1 MQSTK
6 HKSLNEIQVAK
17 IAQNLAKTINKPK
30 FICLYGNLGAGK
42 TFFCKHF
49 IKAIDSTIDNIT
61 SPSYNIVASY
71 QAKNINILHVDL
83 YLIKKQSEILD
94 LAILEHQQDSI
105 IIVEWA
111 EYLEDFKPDE
121 TIDIFIKINEK
132 DSNLRDLTIRA

>member
-1 MQSTK
+1 MPSTE
-6 HKSLNEIQVAK
+6 HKSLTETQVAK

-49 IKAIDSTIDNIT
+49 IKALDNTIDDIT

-71 QAKNINILHVDL
+71 EMQNINVLHVDL

-94 LAILEHQQDSI
+94 LAILEHQEDHI

-111 EYLEDFKPDE
+111 EYLEDFKPDD

-132 DSNLRDLTIRA
+132 DENLRDITIKT